1 MTKEQ
6 LFEVLTR
13 LEQSTN
19 RLNELTEQ
27 FKKETDEY
35 RHDRPSEQLR
45 DSDKVLRPFHLASDS
60 ECALRQD
67 FSHNDRTPAES
78 GGGGK
83 SAI

>member
-27 FKKETDEY
+27 FKKETDEWVINNISVY
-35 RHDRPSEQLR
+35 
-45 DSDKVLRPFHLASDS
+45 
-60 ECALRQD
+60 
-67 FSHNDRTPAES
+67 
-78 GGGGK
+78 
-83 SAI
+83 